1 METTLHGYSKDVDL
15 QPPTCLLTNG
25 SDDEPVDT
33 HTTGMTRHQSK
44 GSQAKMMFLS
54 FTKSVNSSTVPG
66 QQPKDTIQ
74 NTSLLLLNNSTGARN
89 TYMSS
94 EKTVSSVSCT
104 FSNTSLR
111 QQINPLL
118 NCRYVMQPNTGSSV
132 IQLGWRSGLREKG
145 GERGWMVGVC
155 GVFGYL
161 YSLAKYQCE
170 QTRTT
175 IDRVL
180 IMRASSFRDT
190 DNKTTPNMNL
200 LYALTLLKR
209 FCCVN

>member
-1 METTLHGYSKDVDL
+1 MKTTLHGYSKDVDL
-15 QPPTCLLTNG
+15 QPPTGLLTNG
-25 SDDEPVDT
+25 SDDELVDT
-33 HTTGMTRHQSK
+33 HTTGMARHQSK
-44 GSQAKMMFLS
+44 GSQAKVMFLS

-66 QQPKDTIQ
+66 QWPKDTVQ

-94 EKTVSSVSCT
+94 EKTVLSVFCT
-104 FSNTSLR
+104 FSNTILR

-132 IQLGWRSGLREKG
+132 IQLGWRSGLIEKG
-145 GERGWMVGVC
+145 GERGLMVGVC

-170 QTRTT
+170 
-175 IDRVL
+175 
-180 IMRASSFRDT
+180 
-190 DNKTTPNMNL
+190 
-200 LYALTLLKR
+200 
-209 FCCVN
+209 